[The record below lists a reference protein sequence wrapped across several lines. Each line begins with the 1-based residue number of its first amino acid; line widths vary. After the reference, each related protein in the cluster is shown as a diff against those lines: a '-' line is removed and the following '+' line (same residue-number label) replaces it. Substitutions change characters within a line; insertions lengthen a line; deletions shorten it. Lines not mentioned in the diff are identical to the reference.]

1 MTDAELVAL
10 KARAEAGEPRA
21 QMAFAQALDA
31 RGDHDAALQ
40 VLDRAARGGFPL
52 AQHVLGARLMVGRA
66 APYLPQEG
74 VKLISAAAH
83 GGLAD
88 AQRMMASIAA
98 MSGQMKDAVLHL
110 QQAAKSGD
118 ALARAQLS
126 LVAPRGEIDAGF
138 WTGKAEVEERVAS
151 PRIGVIR
158 NFISRQVCEWL
169 VAMARPKL
177 EAVRIRDPRGG
188 ARQDEYR
195 SNSGMGFGF
204 LDTSLV
210 LQLVQVRI
218 AATIG
223 VPLNHQ
229 EPTNILHYAPGEEY
243 RPHYDFV
250 DPNIAANLDELS
262 KAGQRTVTFLIYL
275 NDDFEGGETEFPRLD
290 FRFRGAPGDALV
302 FWNVA
307 PDGTPEKSSLH
318 AGLAPTRGEKW
329 LFSKWV
335 RANPLPL
342 I

>member
-1 MTDAELVAL
+1 MTEAELAAL
-10 KARAEAGEPRA
+10 KSRADAGDPRA
-21 QMAFAQALDA
+21 LMSYSQVLDA
-31 RGDHDAALQ
+31 RGDHEGALQ
-40 VLDRAARGGFPL
+40 LLDRAARAGFAL
-52 AQHVLGARLMVGRA
+52 AQHVLGARLMVARA
-66 APYLPQEG
+66 APYAPEEG

-88 AQRMMASIAA
+88 AQRMLASIAV

-118 ALARAQLS
+118 AAARGQLS
-126 LVAPRGEIDAGF
+126 LAAPGGEIDAAF
-138 WTGKAEVEERVAS
+138 WTDPAGIDEKIAS
-151 PRIGVIR
+151 PRIGVVR
-158 NFISRQVCEWL
+158 NFIPKAVCEWL
-169 VAMARPKL
+169 VNRAKPKL

-188 ARQDEYR
+188 VRQDEYR
-195 SNSGMGFGF
+195 TNSGMGFGF
-204 LDTSLV
+204 LDTDLV
-210 LQLVQVRI
+210 LQLVQLRI

-229 EPTNILHYAPGEEY
+229 EPTNILHYLPGEEY

-250 DPNIAANLDELS
+250 DPNAAAHIDELK

-275 NDDFEGGETEFPRLD
+275 NDDFDGGETDFPKLD

-302 FWNVA
+302 FWNIA
-307 PDGTPEKSSLH
+307 PDGTPEKNSLH
-318 AGLAPTRGEKW
+318 AGLAPARGEKW